1 MPGYG
6 IVVGYAL
13 IMAILAGLLTALIAG
28 ITAGVVTSLLGGIF
42 MLAVLTVAYLLATA
56 PDQHRH
62 SHSGAA

>member
-6 IVVGYAL
+6 IALAYAL
-13 IMAILAGLLTALIAG
+13 VAAILAGLLTALLAG
-28 ITAGVVTSLLGGIF
+28 TSAGVVTSLLGGIF